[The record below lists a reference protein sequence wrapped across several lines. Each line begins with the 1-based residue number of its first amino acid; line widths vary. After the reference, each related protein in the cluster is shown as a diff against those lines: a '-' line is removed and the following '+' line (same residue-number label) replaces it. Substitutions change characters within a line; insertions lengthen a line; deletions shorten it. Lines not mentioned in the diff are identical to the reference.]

1 MFKVKILNECG
12 ILSQHGMP
20 NQTGIRKM
28 PGGNIPKIGLL
39 VITKACEREEAD
51 IIERSCTQL
60 QNKGVTLEDLKHVK
74 HTHDGWL
81 HDVGVSVAFLAHA

>member
-1 MFKVKILNECG
+1 MFSVKILNGCG

-28 PGGNIPKIGLL
+28 LGENIPQDGA
-39 VITKACEREEAD
+39 ITKACKREEAD
-51 IIERSCTQL
+51 MIERSRTQL

-74 HTHDGWL
+74 HTQDGWL
-81 HDVGVSVAFLAHA
+81 HNADECLPHF